1 MDFAL
6 TDQQQDIRDAVAK
19 VCEAFD
25 DAYWLRKDREGG
37 FPHDFHKA
45 LADDGWLGICVP
57 EAYGG
62 SGLGI
67 TEAAIMMRAI
77 AESGAGMSGAS
88 AVHINVFGLNPVVV
102 FGTEAQRRRMLPP
115 MVEGREKACFA
126 VTEPNTGLNTT
137 QLKTRA
143 EARNDRYVVS
153 GQKVWISTAQVAEK
167 VLILARTTPLDQ
179 VRSRTGGLSLFY
191 TPWTATASRCAS
203 STR

>member
-6 TDQQQDIRDAVAK
+6 TDQQEAIRDAIAK
-19 VCEAFD
+19 ICEDFP
-25 DAYWLRKDREGG
+25 DAYWLKKDHDGG

-45 LADDGWLGICVP
+45 LADAGWLGICVP

-67 TEAAIMMRAI
+67 TEAAIMMRTI

-102 FGTEAQRRRMLPP
+102 FGTEEQRKRMLPP

-143 EARNDRYVVS
+143 VAKNDRLTS
-153 GQKVWISTAQVAEK
+153 STA
-167 VLILARTTPLDQ
+167 RRSGSRPP
-179 VRSRTGGLSLFY
+179 RSRTRSCCSRA
-191 TPWTATASRCAS
+191 PRRWRRCA
-203 STR
+203 RRRMG